1 MKRVWHW
8 MKMVYFALLFLSAGA
23 AFMAATFAWF
33 TANEKVETSRVT
45 SRTGSTQLELQI
57 SRENFSPSA
66 GGEVALKA
74 PTNALM
80 PVSTNDLSSFVYCP
94 LTNDGYAQR
103 FLPAEAPLY
112 RALRQSIP
120 IIDAALQKIVRLTV
134 DFTLTAAEPEAQP
147 LLSRFAAEVPVGASG
162 RGLAAFAGQY
172 LDSLLCYGS
181 AVGEVV
187 LDHDREKLLGLYLP
201 PLSHLSFQQGSSP
214 LEAVICTGEGR
225 DRRPLPC
232 PELILF
238 TALHPAPGEIT
249 GQSLLSGLPA
259 VSRVLLQIYSAIG
272 KNFERM
278 GNLRYAVTYRPTP
291 GDGTD
296 AAAVANEISREW
308 SAAMQAAAEGEIRDF
323 VAVGDVDI
331 RVIGADNQFIATE
344 VPVRQLLEQI
354 VAKLGLPPFLLG
366 LSWSST
372 ERMSS
377 QQSDLLTGELE
388 SYRRLLTPVL
398 ARIAGLY
405 LRSQG
410 FSPEVAVEWAP
421 ISLQDETEEATARLT
436 RAKAEE
442 LERKLAREAKQEGK
456 A

>member
-1 MKRVWHW
+1 MGIFDPKNKKTTRAAVQTAPQPRPEHW
-8 MKMVYFALLFLSAGA
+8 
-23 AFMAATFAWF
+23 
-33 TANEKVETSRVT
+33 
-45 SRTGSTQLELQI
+45 Q
-57 SRENFSPSA
+57 P
-66 GGEVALKA
+66 
-74 PTNALM
+74 
-80 PVSTNDLSSFVYCP
+80 
-94 LTNDGYAQR
+94 QR

-214 LEAVICTGEGR
+214 LEAVICAGEGR

-259 VSRVLLQIYSAIG
+259 ISRVLLQIYSAIG

-308 SAAMQAAAEGEIRDF
+308 STAMQAAAEGEIRDF

-377 QQSDLLTGELE
+377 QQADIMTSELAAL
-388 SYRRLLTPVL
+388 RRTLTPVVEKICTL
-398 ARIAGLY
+398 W
-405 LRSQG
+405 LRMHGKDCAFQ
-410 FSPEVAVEWAP
+410 VEWEE
-421 ISLQDETEEATARLT
+421 IDLQDQVEEA
-436 RAKAEE
+436 RAALYRQQAEQM
-442 LERKLAREAKQEGK
+442 ARESKDQERQQEKEEAYADSDQGGPGPGENSPRGGGAGHREPEK
-456 A
+456 RHQPDGGGGLSLYRAPVR

>member
-1 MKRVWHW
+1 MGIFDPKNKKTTRAAVQTAPQPRPEHW
-8 MKMVYFALLFLSAGA
+8 
-23 AFMAATFAWF
+23 
-33 TANEKVETSRVT
+33 
-45 SRTGSTQLELQI
+45 Q
-57 SRENFSPSA
+57 P
-66 GGEVALKA
+66 
-74 PTNALM
+74 
-80 PVSTNDLSSFVYCP
+80 
-94 LTNDGYAQR
+94 QR

-134 DFTLTAAEPEAQP
+134 DFTLTAAEPKAQP

-214 LEAVICTGEGR
+214 LEAVICAGEGR

-259 VSRVLLQIYSAIG
+259 ISRVLLQIYSAIG

-308 SAAMQAAAEGEIRDF
+308 STAMQAAAEGEIRDF

-354 VAKLGLPPFLLG
+354 VAGAAALPAGP
-366 LSWSST
+366 
-372 ERMSS
+372 
-377 QQSDLLTGELE
+377 ELE
-388 SYRRLLTPVL
+388 QHRADEQPAERSAYRRAGILPAAAYPVL
-398 ARIAGLY
+398 AQSRAVPAQSGLC
-405 LRSQG
+405 
-410 FSPEVAVEWAP
+410 PEVAVEWAP

-442 LERKLAREAKQEGK
+442 LERKLAHEAKQEGT

>member
-1 MKRVWHW
+1 M
-8 MKMVYFALLFLSAGA
+8 
-23 AFMAATFAWF
+23 
-33 TANEKVETSRVT
+33 
-45 SRTGSTQLELQI
+45 
-57 SRENFSPSA
+57 
-66 GGEVALKA
+66 
-74 PTNALM
+74 
-80 PVSTNDLSSFVYCP
+80 
-94 LTNDGYAQR
+94 
-103 FLPAEAPLY
+103 EAPLY
-112 RALRQSIP
+112 RTLRQSIP

-147 LLSRFAAEVPVGASG
+147 LLSRFAVEVPVGASG

-214 LEAVICTGEGR
+214 LEAVICAGEGR

-259 VSRVLLQIYSAIG
+259 ISRVLLQIYSAIG

-308 SAAMQAAAEGEIRDF
+308 STAMQAAAEGEIRDF

-398 ARIAGLY
+398 AKIAGLY

-410 FSPEVAVEWAP
+410 FAPEVAVEWAP

-442 LERKLAREAKQEGK
+442 LERKLAREAKQEGTV
-456 A
+456 

>member
-1 MKRVWHW
+1 MGIFDPKNKKTTRAAVQTAPQPRPEHW
-8 MKMVYFALLFLSAGA
+8 
-23 AFMAATFAWF
+23 
-33 TANEKVETSRVT
+33 
-45 SRTGSTQLELQI
+45 Q
-57 SRENFSPSA
+57 P
-66 GGEVALKA
+66 
-74 PTNALM
+74 
-80 PVSTNDLSSFVYCP
+80 
-94 LTNDGYAQR
+94 QR

-201 PLSHLSFQQGSSP
+201 PLSHLSFLQGSSP
-214 LEAVICTGEGR
+214 LEAVICAGEGR

-259 VSRVLLQIYSAIG
+259 ISRVLLQIYSAIG

-308 SAAMQAAAEGEIRDF
+308 STAMQAASEGEIRDF

-344 VPVRQLLEQI
+344 VPSASCWSR
-354 VAKLGLPPFLLG
+354 
-366 LSWSST
+366 SWPSWGCRPSC
-372 ERMSS
+372 
-377 QQSDLLTGELE
+377 
-388 SYRRLLTPVL
+388 
-398 ARIAGLY
+398 
-405 LRSQG
+405 
-410 FSPEVAVEWAP
+410 WA
-421 ISLQDETEEATARLT
+421 
-436 RAKAEE
+436 
-442 LERKLAREAKQEGK
+442 
-456 A
+456 

>member
-1 MKRVWHW
+1 M
-8 MKMVYFALLFLSAGA
+8 
-23 AFMAATFAWF
+23 
-33 TANEKVETSRVT
+33 
-45 SRTGSTQLELQI
+45 
-57 SRENFSPSA
+57 
-66 GGEVALKA
+66 
-74 PTNALM
+74 
-80 PVSTNDLSSFVYCP
+80 
-94 LTNDGYAQR
+94 
-103 FLPAEAPLY
+103 
-112 RALRQSIP
+112 
-120 IIDAALQKIVRLTV
+120 
-134 DFTLTAAEPEAQP
+134 
-147 LLSRFAAEVPVGASG
+147 
-162 RGLAAFAGQY
+162 
-172 LDSLLCYGS
+172 
-181 AVGEVV
+181 
-187 LDHDREKLLGLYLP
+187 
-201 PLSHLSFQQGSSP
+201 
-214 LEAVICTGEGR
+214 
-225 DRRPLPC
+225 
-232 PELILF
+232 
-238 TALHPAPGEIT
+238 
-249 GQSLLSGLPA
+249 
-259 VSRVLLQIYSAIG
+259 LLQIYSAIG

-308 SAAMQAAAEGEIRDF
+308 STAMQAASEGEIRDF

-398 ARIAGLY
+398 AKIAGLY

-410 FSPEVAVEWAP
+410 FAPEAAVEWAP

-442 LERKLAREAKQEGK
+442 LERKLAREAKQEGT